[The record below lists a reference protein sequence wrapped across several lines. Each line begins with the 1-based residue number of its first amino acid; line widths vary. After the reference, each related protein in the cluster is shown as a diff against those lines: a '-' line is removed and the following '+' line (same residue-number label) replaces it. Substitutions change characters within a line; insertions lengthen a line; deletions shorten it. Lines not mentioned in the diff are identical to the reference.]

1 MLSDRQ
7 IRKLSQKIYPSSV
20 FSRKERKHLRQA
32 IAEEIKIYLEEHPD
46 VTYENVQQHFTD
58 VVFSANQQEKQHSH
72 TTKIILCII
81 LVIIVLCAI
90 FYSISNNWLP
100 PSYTV

>member
-7 IRKLSQKIYPSSV
+7 IHKLSQKIYPSSV

-46 VTYENVQQHFTD
+46 VTYENVQQH
-58 VVFSANQQEKQHSH
+58 SH
-72 TTKIILCII
+72 TTKIILCIV